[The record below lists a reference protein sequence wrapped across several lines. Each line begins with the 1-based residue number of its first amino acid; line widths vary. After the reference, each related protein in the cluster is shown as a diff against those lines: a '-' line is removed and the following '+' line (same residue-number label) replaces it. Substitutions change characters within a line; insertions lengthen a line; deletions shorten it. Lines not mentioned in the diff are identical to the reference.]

1 MTGTRWWLSA
11 CARLGGGAGAARQ
24 DLSCALGKARSGRGA
39 GTSRPASV
47 SAPSCGTP
55 LPPAG
60 SEPCRCPRRSAD
72 APPFSGRQCEPPPAQ
87 PSSPQRPSLSS
98 APLCR
103 GTSGLSLLL
112 SPSRQAHPV
121 PRLLFQGHH
130 DPHVS
135 GSHGP
140 ALLAAGNRKSVTL
153 GPESPH
159 PWTLPLTP
167 PWQQPCLC
175 PQTSALVSSI
185 HTPSPGGLSRASGPQ
200 ARFGPSPGSSPSTHC
215 TFLPGCVVQIAD
227 LTSPNQTPEASP
239 RVLRSFTRLH
249 PGQRLRPRCSRRS
262 LDSSLT
268 SPSLTPGLHLPNPV
282 GSTFKTYL
290 LSDCFSPV
298 LPPFP
303 WSRSVSLW
311 PGFSQPPCLFL
322 PPPPPKHKQ

>member
-1 MTGTRWWLSA
+1 MSA

-60 SEPCRCPRRSAD
+60 SEPCRCPCRSAD

-103 GTSGLSLLL
+103 GTSDLSLLL
-112 SPSRQAHPV
+112 SPSRQPHCLQAVV
-121 PRLLFQGHH
+121 PRLLCQGHH

-140 ALLAAGNRKSVTL
+140 ALLAAGNRQSVTL
-153 GPESPH
+153 GPASPH

-175 PQTSALVSSI
+175 PQTSALVSAI
-185 HTPSPGGLSRASGPQ
+185 HTPSPGPQAGLGPPGPIWTLSRLISVHPLHLSARVCGADRRLNVSKPNSGGVPSGPPQ
-200 ARFGPSPGSSPSTHC
+200 FHPS
-215 TFLPGCVVQIAD
+215 
-227 LTSPNQTPEASP
+227 AS
-239 RVLRSFTRLH
+239 RAAAL
-249 PGQRLRPRCSRRS
+249 
-262 LDSSLT
+262 SSLLT
-268 SPSLTPGLHLPNPV
+268 QKSGLILDFSLSHTWPSFSKSCWL
-282 GSTFKTYL
+282 YL
-290 LSDCFSPV
+290 QN
-298 LPPFP
+298 
-303 WSRSVSLW
+303 VSLI
-311 PGFSQPPCLFL
+311 
-322 PPPPPKHKQ
+322 